1 MDMKKFLTYEEQ
13 IELLK
18 NKKLVI
24 DNKEDSIKLLKR
36 YSYFNLINGYKEP
49 FKRKD
54 GDYKKKTTF
63 SDIFYL
69 FSFDDEMRHILMK
82 YIFIIELH
90 IKSLLS
96 YTFCEKFGEEQRA
109 YCNANNYNYTNPK
122 IVTEVNKLV
131 QKLQEKID
139 DAENINYMNHQL
151 KSYGNIPL
159 WVLVKSLTFG
169 NVSKMYSL
177 QLPEIQSKICHEFPI
192 IRENDLEE
200 MLDIL
205 TRYRNVCAHN
215 ERLYDFNYRK
225 KRIKTNIIHK
235 FFHLEKCRTKYT
247 TLFDVIIILKFLL
260 PKDKFSQMIKEI
272 NKNIETLFQRTNQ
285 IQKSQ
290 LFSKMG
296 FPVNWHEI
304 ENLNPETLKIT

>member
-1 MDMKKFLTYEEQ
+1 MKKFLTYEEQ

-260 PKDKFSQMIKEI
+260 PQDKFSQMIKEI

-290 LFSKMG
+290 LF
-296 FPVNWHEI
+296 
-304 ENLNPETLKIT
+304 